1 MCNHNGFA
9 QGNYLCFAL
18 TSHAGVVTL
27 KHDTYCFSRESL
39 VWTAPW
45 RSASRRTATTRTH
58 QRSGRTRSG
67 RCLWVW
73 TSTGSRWEGR
83 KPAGRTQPPTSF
95 QLWCEL
101 ESLDWR
107 GRTRSTGQRGFQ
119 YWKKKKKAVK
129 QRHSLRNLSIGNKA
143 LTLLHTKKNMVTA
156 PDSDWDHV
164 LYLGGGDDIC
174 VFRGTGCNIYPLLF
188 FFCFF
193 SVPNSLQL
201 AYVCNVD
208 DTADTVLARCRN
220 ISRCYL

>member
-9 QGNYLCFAL
+9 QANDLCFAL

-39 VWTAPW
+39 VSTAPW
-45 RSASRRTATTRTH
+45 RSASRRTATTRTR

-119 YWKKKKKAVK
+119 YWKKKKKKAVK

-143 LTLLHTKKNMVTA
+143 LTLLHNKKKNGHCSWFWLRSCT
-156 PDSDWDHV
+156 
-164 LYLGGGDDIC
+164 LFGGRKVIS
-174 VFRGTGCNIYPLLF
+174 VFSVARDAIFIRCCF
-188 FFCFF
+188 CFVFFCAKQF
-193 SVPNSLQL
+193 
-201 AYVCNVD
+201 ATRVCV
-208 DTADTVLARCRN
+208 
-220 ISRCYL
+220 

>member
-143 LTLLHTKKNMVTA
+143 LTLLHTKKKYGHCSWFWLRSCTLFGGRR
-156 PDSDWDHV
+156 W
-164 LYLGGGDDIC
+164 YLCFPWHGMQYLSVV
-174 VFRGTGCNIYPLLF
+174 VFFLF
-188 FFCFF
+188 FFCAKQFAT
-193 SVPNSLQL
+193 SVC
-201 AYVCNVD
+201 V
-208 DTADTVLARCRN
+208 
-220 ISRCYL
+220 